1 MKITFAILLSLA
13 PLMIAGGLVFIADGL
28 LVSSA
33 GVLLARINASELS
46 IGMVNACFF
55 AGALACTFCAQWLLA
70 HVGYI
75 RAFSVFNAI
84 FALSAL
90 FGVFSDSLIFWG
102 ILRFFMGFAYY
113 SIVLV
118 IESWINA
125 RIINSIRSRTLAIYE
140 VLFYSS
146 FALGAAFI
154 ALKLSAT
161 SVLIVSAIF
170 IVLGFMPLS
179 LLGTKSPAIPS
190 ARKISMPNI
199 NAVPRLALVTSFIGG
214 FCINGFLSMA
224 SLWAIICKLGE
235 NGAAMVI
242 IIGMAGG
249 FLSHLFF
256 GNFSDKFGRKNAIIL
271 ASLLSLSAVL
281 CFIFLQP
288 SGILSFILILPF
300 GAGIFVLYSLSLARA
315 NDEIKDKSMCVE
327 VGRAQLFSYLLASL
341 IAAPLIGRL
350 MKIFGADGF
359 MYFYAFALSFLVI
372 FASFNKSVQKDKRT
386 PFTRRFKVF
395 SSELK

>member
-1 MKITFAILLSLA
+1 M
-13 PLMIAGGLVFIADGL
+13 MAGGLVFIADGL

-33 GVLLARINASELS
+33 GVLLARINASELG
-46 IGMVNACFF
+46 IGIVNACFF
-55 AGALACTFCAQWLLA
+55 AGALTCTFCAQWLLA
-70 HVGYI
+70 RVGYI

-90 FGVFSDSLIFWG
+90 LGVFSDSLILWG
-102 ILRFFMGFAYY
+102 FLRFFMGFAYY

-146 FALGAAFI
+146 FAIGAAFI
-154 ALKLSAT
+154 ALKLSAAH
-161 SVLIVSAIF
+161 VLIISAIF
-170 IVLGFMPLS
+170 IVLGFVPLS
-179 LLGTKSPAIPS
+179 LLGIKSPSIPN
-190 ARKISMPNI
+190 ATKISMPNI
-199 NAVPRLALVTSFIGG
+199 YAVPSLALIASFIGG

-224 SLWAIICKLGE
+224 TLWAILSGLGE

-242 IIGMAGG
+242 ILGMTGG

-256 GNFSDKFGRKNAIIL
+256 GNLSDKFGRKNAMIV
-271 ASLLSLSAVL
+271 ACLLSLSAVL
-281 CFIFLQP
+281 GFIFLKP
-288 SGILSFILILPF
+288 NGILSYVLIVPL
-300 GAGIFVLYSLSLARA
+300 GAGIFVLYALALARA
-315 NDEIKDKSMCVE
+315 NDEIKDKTMCVE

-341 IAAPLIGRL
+341 IATPLIGQL

-386 PFTRRFKVF
+386 PFTRRFKIF
-395 SSELK
+395 SSQVK